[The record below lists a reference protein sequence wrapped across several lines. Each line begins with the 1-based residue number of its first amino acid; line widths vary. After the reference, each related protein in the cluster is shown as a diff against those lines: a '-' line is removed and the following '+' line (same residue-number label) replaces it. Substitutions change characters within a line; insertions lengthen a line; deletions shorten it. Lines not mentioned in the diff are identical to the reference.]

1 MTDWQQIFIAVYGL
15 MALIFFIAGL
25 YHCLNGKSYGKWFG
39 LNIIGA
45 FVWGDAIIFGLFW
58 AIVASMFLYFQ
69 NWLWFLIVLSAF
81 WLIRSIGETIYW
93 FLNQFIPLKHNK
105 PENFFFYR
113 LVRNDSVYFIA
124 QIWWQCLTTA
134 FLVLLIYLITLL

>member
-1 MTDWQQIFIAVYGL
+1 MTDWQQIIIIVYGL
-15 MALIFFIAGL
+15 IGLSLFVAGL
-25 YHCLNGKSYGKWFG
+25 FYCLKGRSYGKWFG
-39 LNIIGA
+39 LNIVGA

-58 AIVASMFLYFQ
+58 AIVASLFLYLHS
-69 NWLWFLIVLSAF
+69 WLWFLIVLCTF

-124 QIWWQCLTTA
+124 QIWWQCLATV
-134 FLVLLIYLITLL
+134 FLALLIYLITLL